1 MQDRFRNLRR
11 GSWSWSMSG
20 ACQKSAQKL
29 HSRGRVPF
37 AEVALKRE
45 TPLTLTI
52 ANRVRDMVGPMSA
65 FGTKQTYSMRRRM
78 SAFGGKADMTLTG
91 RYVG

>member
-1 MQDRFRNLRR
+1 MEHVRSVSKERPKIAFKRA
-11 GSWSWSMSG
+11 S
-20 ACQKSAQKL
+20 
-29 HSRGRVPF
+29 PF